1 MIDRCDF
8 EDEGAADEEL
18 SAQIELRCR
27 VEGLDGGVRIDFGFN
42 VTGSGFDE
50 QRSHAIGSGTIDSGP
65 TQQAFGESDICGC
78 SILCRWC

>member
-1 MIDRCDF
+1 
-8 EDEGAADEEL
+8 
-18 SAQIELRCR
+18 
-27 VEGLDGGVRIDFGFN
+27 VRIDFGFN